1 MSGVEET
8 IEAPL
13 GMIFLLL
20 GRSIVLTVDCSM
32 TIMTTAPRGLGHKEV
47 KQRPKWCGEIQPVIN
62 GRIM

>member
-1 MSGVEET
+1 MFGVEET

-13 GMIFLLL
+13 GMIFVLL
-20 GRSIVLTVDCSM
+20 GRSSTDCSM